1 MERATS
7 WSRRVAFA
15 VVGVVLS
22 SAALVPAVAARE
34 SVDPGT
40 LNPPPADFK
49 NPVCASSGEQVVLQ
63 DGLRARRP
71 GTNRRGSPAT
81 AERCS
86 SRCDRHNTELRFF
99 DANLDITENRAHEW
113 IDGILF
119 VPETGA
125 SVRWTGTDS
134 GTNVY
139 SVPGDRSTGVATNQ
153 GAGIHLYLKDG
164 RSISLA
170 GRTIEDLDTGDFRQ
184 VGSSRGYDLCDAL
197 Q

>member
-1 MERATS
+1 MDRATT
-7 WSRRVAFA
+7 WSRRLGLAL
-15 VVGVVLS
+15 VGAGIAT
-22 SAALVPAVAARE
+22 AALAAPVSARE
-34 SVDPGT
+34 SVDVST

-49 NPVCASSGEQVVLQ
+49 NPVCAWSGRQVICTMEYDLTVRDAPTGIQCAGGEMLESS
-63 DGLRARRP
+63 
-71 GTNRRGSPAT
+71 
-81 AERCS
+81 
-86 SRCDRHNTELRFF
+86 DRHNTEQRFF
-99 DANLDITENRAHEW
+99 NADLDITENRAHEW
-113 IDGILF
+113 IEGILF

-134 GTNVY
+134 GTTVY
-139 SVPGDRSTGVATNQ
+139 SIPGDRSTGVATNQ